1 MHKKLLVGA
10 CALGIAVPVLAA
22 EKPWFAA
29 GIDTYIDWP
38 TDGTDKV
45 IEEVGTWSN
54 TAVAGLAGDDAK
66 YLAITNAEQALTF
79 TAETAQSL
87 ASVDAK
93 FVSEVKYTAFELE
106 DLPEIPVD
114 AKAGLTVAQDS
125 EGNLTWRAIRY
136 NADESA
142 NEWVVLT
149 AEGVPATTSATVTVS
164 VKMNATRVSYAV
176 NGASLTDDQGGSDF
190 PLAPGAETLSAA
202 SYQGIGEVRSL
213 DGKYEG
219 APWETDEET
228 GAFVIKTVEDLQNM
242 ATYMAQGRYTDKD
255 FQLDGEVGSI
265 DMSDVAWS
273 GIGTEGNP
281 FTGTFNGNCATISG
295 LGGALFAY
303 ATDATIKNLTV
314 TDAPFVGTA
323 AGTITF
329 AACTAFVTVE
339 TPAYGYA
346 YVLAGAD
353 GASVVFDESE
363 SPNFGPTMLKPVPED
378 VALMEKMRYGKDV
391 GGFVQ
396 YLIGIDDA
404 VDPIYADLDTN
415 PNVGPYLLLHN
426 VDNSQYTVVDLWEE
440 GQSVAFDT
448 ALGADFLAPDPVGIV
463 DGVEGLWI
471 AKSTEGTVTTYS
483 TTTEEPA
490 PEAYPVQIL
499 AKDNTTVASIM
510 YNDEQVDELTEA
522 TDDDVIVVTFAA
534 AEHYTLSGEATVTI
548 TVSEKILDEDGNVVI
563 DGPEATPIVVMS
575 VTLDK
580 TEATLEIED
589 TLTLTATV
597 APKDALETTVTW
609 TSDDDSVATVD
620 EDGVVTAV
628 AAGTATITAACG
640 DVSATCMITVN
651 AAEQPLPGEDLVP
664 EEKKEAYKVWAD
676 ANGVTADT
684 TVAPKVLAV
693 AFLLGAEK
701 GEAFETIEAAA
712 QAKVDTLVPQ
722 IDMSKVIAG
731 ELTAAVDALNTAL
744 AEKGLKASL
753 VPATELKETP
763 DATSGFYKLQISLA
777 TEN

>member
-10 CALGIAVPVLAA
+10 CALGLAVPVLAA
-22 EKPWFAA
+22 EKPWFDA
-29 GIDTYIDWP
+29 GIGDYTDWP

-54 TAVAGLAGDDAK
+54 TDMAGLAGDDAK
-66 YLAITNAEQALTF
+66 YLAITNAEKALTF

-93 FVSEVKYTAFELE
+93 FVSAVKYTAFELE
-106 DLPEIPVD
+106 DLPEIPGD

-142 NEWVVLT
+142 NEWVVLN
-149 AEGVPATTSATVTVS
+149 AESVPATTSETVTVS
-164 VKMNATRVSYAV
+164 VKMSATRVSYAV

-190 PLAPGAETLSAA
+190 LLAPGAETLSVA
-202 SYQGIGEVRSL
+202 SYQGIGEVASL
-213 DGKYEG
+213 EGKYEG
-219 APWETDEET
+219 APWEGAGTEENPYQIGT
-228 GAFVIKTVEDLQNM
+228 PEDLLAM
-242 ATYMAQGRYTDKD
+242 VEKIGTYGDKC
-255 FQLDGEVGSI
+255 FQLTTEI
-265 DMSDVAWS
+265 DMMDVAWS

-281 FTGTFNGNCATISG
+281 FTGTFDGGSAAISS

-329 AACTAFVTVE
+329 ASCWATVTVE
-339 TPAYGYA
+339 EPTYDYA
-346 YVLAGAD
+346 YVLAGT
-353 GASVVFDESE
+353 GARVVFEDAEGQDSN
-363 SPNFGPTMLKPVPED
+363 SNYGPTMLKPVPED
-378 VALMEKMRYGKDV
+378 VALMEMMRYGMDI
-391 GGFVQ
+391 GGGYVQ
-396 YLIGIDDA
+396 YLVGTDHA
-404 VDPIYADLDTN
+404 EDPIWDNMET
-415 PNVGPYLLLHN
+415 PYLLLHK
-426 VDNSQYTVVDLWEE
+426 VDNQNTVIDFWEE

-448 ALGADFLAPDPVGIV
+448 ALAEFADDPVGIV

-471 AKSTEGTVTTYS
+471 KKSTEGTVTTYS

-522 TDDDVIVVTFAA
+522 YDGDEISVTFKA
-534 AEHYTLSGEATVTI
+534 AEHYTLSGEETVTI

-563 DGPEATPIVVMS
+563 DGPEATPIEVTS
-575 VTLDK
+575 VTLNLP
-580 TEATLEIED
+580 TAELEIGGTV
-589 TLTLTATV
+589 TLVATV

-628 AAGTATITAACG
+628 AAGEATITAACG
-640 DVSATCMITVN
+640 DVSATCVVTVKS
-651 AAEQPLPGEDLVP
+651 AEQPLPGEDLVP
-664 EEKKEAYKVWAD
+664 EGKKEDYKKWAD
-676 ANGVTADT
+676 ANGVTAES
-684 TVAPKVLAV
+684 TVAPNTLAV

-712 QAKVDTLVPQ
+712 QAKVDELVPQ

-731 ELTAAVDALNTAL
+731 NVTAAVDALNTAL

-753 VPATELKETP
+753 VPATELKEKP

>member
-10 CALGIAVPVLAA
+10 CALGLAVPVLAA

-29 GIDTYIDWP
+29 GIGDYTDWP

-54 TAVAGLAGDDAK
+54 TDMAGLAGDDAK
-66 YLAITNAEQALTF
+66 YLAITNAEKALTF

-93 FVSEVKYTAFELE
+93 FVSAVKYTAFELE

-114 AKAGLTVAQDS
+114 AKAGLTVAQDTDGS
-125 EGNLTWRAIRY
+125 LTWRAICY
-136 NADESA
+136 NAENSA
-142 NEWVVLT
+142 NEWIVLN
-149 AEGVPATTSATVTVS
+149 AESVPATTSETVTVS
-164 VKMNATRVSYAV
+164 VKMSATRVSYAV

-190 PLAPGAETLSAA
+190 PLAPGAETLSVA
-202 SYQGIGEVRSL
+202 SYQGIGEVASL
-213 DGKYEG
+213 EGKYEG
-219 APWETDEET
+219 APWEGAGTEENPYQIGT
-228 GAFVIKTVEDLQNM
+228 PEDLLAM
-242 ATYMAQGRYTDKD
+242 AEKIGTYGDKC
-255 FQLDGEVGSI
+255 FQLTTEI
-265 DMSDVAWS
+265 DMTDVAWS
-273 GIGTEGNP
+273 GIGTAGTP
-281 FTGTFNGNCATISG
+281 FTGTFDGGSASISG
-295 LGGALFAY
+295 LSGALFAY

-314 TDAPFVGTA
+314 NDAPFVGTA
-323 AGTITF
+323 AGKITF

-346 YVLAGAD
+346 YVLAGAN
-353 GASVVFDESE
+353 GASVDFDESE

-378 VALMEKMRYGKDV
+378 VALMEKMRYGQDI
-391 GGFVQ
+391 GGGYVQ
-396 YLIGIDDA
+396 YLIGFDYA
-404 VDPIYADLDTN
+404 EDPIYTALDSASE
-415 PNVGPYLLLHN
+415 VGPYLLLHN
-426 VDNSQYTVVDLWEE
+426 VANDGFTVVDLWEE

-448 ALGADFLAPDPVGIV
+448 VLANFADDPVGI
-463 DGVEGLWI
+463 DGSMVGQLWI
-471 AKSTEGTVTTYS
+471 KKSTEGTVTTYS

-490 PEAYPVQIL
+490 PEAYPVQIC
-499 AKDNTTVASIM
+499 AKDNTSA
-510 YNDEQVDELTEA
+510 DEIWYKGEKVDELTEA
-522 TDDDVIVVTFAA
+522 YDGDEISVTFKA

-548 TVSEKILDEDGNVVI
+548 TVSEEILDEDGNVVI
-563 DGPEATPIVVMS
+563 EGPEATPIVVTK

-597 APKDALETTVTW
+597 TPEDALETTVTW

-640 DVSATCMITVN
+640 DVSATCTITVN

-664 EEKKEAYKVWAD
+664 EEKKEAYKAWAD

-684 TVAPKVLAV
+684 TVAPNVLAV
-693 AFLLGAEK
+693 AFLLEVNIGAY
-701 GEAFETIEAAA
+701 ETIEAAA

-731 ELTAAVDALNTAL
+731 ELADAVDALNTAL

-763 DATSGFYKLQISLA
+763 DEESGFYKLQISLA